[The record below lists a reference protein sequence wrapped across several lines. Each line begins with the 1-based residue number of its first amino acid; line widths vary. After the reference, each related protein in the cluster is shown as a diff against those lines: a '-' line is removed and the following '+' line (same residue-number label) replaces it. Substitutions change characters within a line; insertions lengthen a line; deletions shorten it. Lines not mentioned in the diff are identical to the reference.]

1 MRLARPGAVRAVDRT
16 GARDN
21 VSGMLERVVRIM
33 LAIATAIVIS
43 AQVEAAAQH
52 CARLAH
58 ETVEPVKAKTSSC
71 HDTVAAAMEARQAGA
86 ADKGAHHQAPHKQS
100 APDRCE
106 CIAVLSACPSV
117 VTPAGSS
124 RIEPYAWAEP
134 GAEGFA
140 TTEPAPAL
148 RPPRA

>member
-1 MRLARPGAVRAVDRT
+1 
-16 GARDN
+16 
-21 VSGMLERVVRIM
+21 MLERVVRIM
-33 LAIATAIVIS
+33 LAVATAIVLS

-58 ETVEPVKAKTSSC
+58 ATVEPVKAKTPSC
-71 HDTVAAAMEARQAGA
+71 HDTLAADTETRDAGA
-86 ADKGAHHQAPHKQS
+86 ADMGAHHQAPHKQS

-134 GAEGFA
+134 GAEAFA